1 MTDAFEESFRGLRRA
16 AYAFA
21 FVAAA
26 GALVS
31 IFGCSDLRIHA
42 TAAQATREA
51 LDATA
56 GGIDLACEPDDVRVS
71 DEPATRARRCRRA
84 AEIHDAAR
92 EAWGVWVDAILLA
105 ASGGDFDALAAL
117 SFGLDLARLYGEV
130 ADILRAWGH
139 SPPDLPDLIGGSQ

>member
-1 MTDAFEESFRGLRRA
+1 MRHA
-16 AYAFA
+16 ALPGVIALY
-21 FVAAA
+21 AAA
-26 GALVS
+26 SLS
-31 IFGCSDLRIHA
+31 LGCSDLRIHA

-71 DEPATRARRCRRA
+71 DEPATRARRCLRA
-84 AEIHDAAR
+84 AEVHDAAR
-92 EAWGVWVDAILLA
+92 EAWDTWVDAILLA
-105 ASGGDFDALAAL
+105 ASGGDFDAMAAL
-117 SFGLDLARLYGEV
+117 TFGLDLARLYGEV